1 MKAKKAA
8 HAEVNGKPIIFV
20 IDDEPMLLELASVIL
35 EPLGYS
41 VKTFR
46 NPDAA
51 IQAYTDARPRPALL
65 ITDYAMHLMNGMD
78 LLRACR
84 RVQPRQKILL
94 VSGTV
99 GEEVFKTSTCKPNAF
114 LPKPYYAKQLV
125 DTVQA
130 LMANS
135 ARV

>member
-1 MKAKKAA
+1 MKQAKTRGQQELPA
-8 HAEVNGKPIIFV
+8 NGRPLIYV
-20 IDDEPMLLELASVIL
+20 VDDEPMLLELASVVL
-35 EPLGYS
+35 EPLGYE

-51 IQAYTDARPRPALL
+51 ARAFTAAKPCPALL

-78 LLRACR
+78 LLKACR

-99 GEEVFKTSTCKPNAF
+99 GEEVFKNSTCKPDGF
-114 LPKPYYAKQLV
+114 LPKPYYPKQLV
-125 DTVQA
+125 ETV
-130 LMANS
+130 
-135 ARV
+135 RVLLPN

>member
-1 MKAKKAA
+1 MKQLKAKGTQDQPA
-8 HAEVNGKPIIFV
+8 NGKPLIYV
-20 IDDEPMLLELASVIL
+20 IDDEPMLLELASVVL
-35 EPLGYS
+35 QPLGYE

-51 IQAYTDARPRPALL
+51 VEAFAEGKPYPALL

-78 LLRACR
+78 LLKACR
-84 RVQPRQKILL
+84 RVQPAQKILL

-99 GEEVFKTSTCKPNAF
+99 GEEVFKNSPLKPDGL

-125 DTVQA
+125 DMVRD
-130 LMANS
+130 LLPN
-135 ARV
+135 